1 MNELEKMLLAA
12 ILKQGVKEED
22 TNKEQKKE
30 AVKQAG
36 EVLKKAN
43 LDFAVL
49 ALSANTGG
57 LLTTRRRGRW
67 LVWHFSTDHYSS
79 CKCTRCRMDAW
90 LGLAVQTIKKD
101 RMAVRPKT
109 KIFSIKL

>member
-30 AVKQAG
+30 AVK
-36 EVLKKAN
+36 KAN

-49 ALSANTGG
+49 ALSANTDYVA
-57 LLTTRRRGRW
+57 TN
-67 LVWHFSTDHYSS
+67 VEASS
-79 CKCTRCRMDAW
+79 LDLFVMLNELFENMHKNDLEC
-90 LGLAVQTIKKD
+90 IK
-101 RMAVRPKT
+101 
-109 KIFSIKL
+109 SIVYAEINSRDKED

>member
-36 EVLKKAN
+36 EVLKKAD

-49 ALSANTGG
+49 ASSENTDYVA
-57 LLTTRRRGRW
+57 TN
-67 LVWHFSTDHYSS
+67 VKASS
-79 CKCTRCRMDAW
+79 
-90 LGLAVQTIKKD
+90 LGLFVMLNELFENMHKNDLECIK
-101 RMAVRPKT
+101 
-109 KIFSIKL
+109 SIVYAEINSRDKED

>member
-49 ALSANTGG
+49 ADLFVMLNELFEAIHKSD
-57 LLTTRRRGRW
+57 LE
-67 LVWHFSTDHYSS
+67 
-79 CKCTRCRMDAW
+79 C
-90 LGLAVQTIKKD
+90 IK
-101 RMAVRPKT
+101 
-109 KIFSIKL
+109 SIVCAEINARDKED